1 MKNQRWNPW
10 TFSTPPNGQVVKGSA
25 VFSILRQCCR
35 WPETH
40 KEHVGEGEDE
50 RENWKQIWKIKKDYL
65 NTKYW
70 LVSQLIVFPTISN
83 YEDKF
88 AALDRAE
95 CDCFRGELDHDEP
108 ETATNGFRQ
117 KYLLLKTR
125 INKEEDEP
133 PDGER
138 ESEPDGDGVDH
149 HGEVDVDQQEDPP
162 TKWVLK

>member
-1 MKNQRWNPW
+1 MLGNVRMSGRTGNR
-10 TFSTPPNGQVVKGSA
+10 FG
-25 VFSILRQCCR
+25 
-35 WPETH
+35 
-40 KEHVGEGEDE
+40 
-50 RENWKQIWKIKKDYL
+50 KIKKDYL

-117 KYLLLKTR
+117 KYLLFKTTL
-125 INKEEDEP
+125 NKEEDEP

-162 TKWVLK
+162 TK